1 MIEPDSRTL
10 RVLIVD
16 PSELLRRGVRD
27 VLNRDRRYRF
37 TVVADVANAGEA
49 PAAYRRLLPDVTFL
63 GVTGSP
69 MGPVHHLHEIVGI
82 DAGARVIALLERNDL
97 ELALKTIQSGARAVL
112 VRDAP
117 ASVLL
122 EAAHDVVEGGAALDL
137 RVASVLFDYLA
148 SSTPATADGGPVL
161 DPATL
166 TALSPRE
173 QEVLRALAQGC
184 RNKEIAVALGVSVGT
199 VKTHLRH
206 IFRKLKVADRTS
218 AVLLALHARTADAA

>member
-1 MIEPDSRTL
+1 MIEPDSRSL

-27 VLNRDRRYRF
+27 VLARDTRFRFSVVGDIANPAEAPPAYRHLMP
-37 TVVADVANAGEA
+37 DVAFLAVTAG
-49 PAAYRRLLPDVTFL
+49 PAA
-63 GVTGSP
+63 
-69 MGPVHHLHEIVGI
+69 PVRHLHEIAAI
-82 DAGARVIALLERNDL
+82 DPAARIVALVERNDL
-97 ELALKTIQSGARAVL
+97 DLMLRAIQGGARAIL

-117 ASVLL
+117 ATALL
-122 EAAHDVVEGGAALDL
+122 EAAHDVIEGGAALDMRL
-137 RVASVLFDYLA
+137 ASVLFDYLA
-148 SSTPATADGGPVL
+148 ASGPASLESGPVL

-184 RNKEIAVALGVSVGT
+184 RNKEIAAALGVSVGT

-218 AVLLALHARTADAA
+218 AVLLALHARTDAA